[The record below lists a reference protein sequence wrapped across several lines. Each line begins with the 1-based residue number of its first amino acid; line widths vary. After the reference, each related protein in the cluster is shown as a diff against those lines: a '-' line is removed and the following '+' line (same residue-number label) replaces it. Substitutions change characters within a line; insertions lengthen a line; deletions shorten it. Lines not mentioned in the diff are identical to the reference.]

1 MTEKPVMCGC
11 GGEAKYS
18 HDKSSSELC
27 GMYERF
33 YLTCDKCGAMVGAD
47 TIDELVRKWNTAMSG
62 NRVRLHNVI
71 FEDERE
77 PVKPFRDANPKRWRC
92 GNCGSAVK
100 KPWAYCQ
107 KCGVK
112 IEWKE
117 ERNAR
122 SV

>member
-1 MTEKPVMCGC
+1 MSEKPVMCGC
-11 GGEAKYS
+11 GGKAAI
-18 HDKSSSELC
+18 DCKSNGKGGLYYFVWC
-27 GMYERF
+27 I
-33 YLTCDKCGAMVGAD
+33 KCGTSAGGFTFEDA
-47 TIDELVRKWNTAMSG
+47 IKRWNTAMSG

-100 KPWAYCQ
+100 KPLAYCQ

-112 IEWKE
+112 LEWKE
-117 ERNAR
+117 ERNG
-122 SV
+122 